1 MSTDRK
7 TVLITGCSDGGIG
20 AALAETFHDHRYH
33 VFATVRTLSKAP
45 KTLTNSP
52 NATILTLD
60 VLDSN
65 SITNAVEKVTKATGG
80 KLDVLINNSGGSI
93 ILPAMD
99 TSIEEGK
106 KLFDLNF
113 WAPFAVT
120 QAFAPLLIRSKG
132 CVVNNTSVNGALPFV
147 FMSMYNS
154 SKAAFMSASETWR
167 MELAPL
173 GVRTITLM
181 TGGVKTKFF
190 DNYIQ
195 RQVPETSYYIGAKD
209 AIQKMGDGSLQD
221 SGVDRYAYASKVVQA
236 VERKDS
242 GKLWVGGGAVPAKWA
257 LWLLPQWGVDLMMR
271 KMFPVFKT
279 IEGGL
284 KKDA

>member
-1 MSTDRK
+1 M
-7 TVLITGCSDGGIG
+7 
-20 AALAETFHDHRYH
+20 Y
-33 VFATVRTLSKAP
+33 
-45 KTLTNSP
+45 LTQ
-52 NATILTLD
+52 
-60 VLDSN
+60 
-65 SITNAVEKVTKATGG
+65 G
-80 KLDVLINNSGGSI
+80 
-93 ILPAMD
+93 
-99 TSIEEGK
+99 
-106 KLFDLNF
+106 
-113 WAPFAVT
+113 
-120 QAFAPLLIRSKG
+120 
-132 CVVNNTSVNGALPFV
+132 
-147 FMSMYNS
+147 MYNS

-236 VERKDS
+236 VERKES

-257 LWLLPQWGVDLMMR
+257 LWLLPQWGVVSILLLLVAEYLLSIDNVLTALIGFDDEKNVSCVQNNR
-271 KMFPVFKT
+271 RWT
-279 IEGGL
+279 EERRL
-284 KKDA
+284 EL